1 MEKSN
6 ERGKL
11 IVSVL
16 AGVVAGAAL
25 GVLFAPGKGRKTR
38 KRLLSSVK
46 GLAEDVKQK
55 VKEEVNALRTRAGE
69 LELVA
74 EEKMQDVV
82 NGIHKEVDIIK
93 HKA

>member
-16 AGVVAGAAL
+16 AGVLAGAAL
-25 GVLFAPGKGRKTR
+25 GVLFAPNKGRKTR
-38 KRLLSSVK
+38 KRLLNNVK
-46 GLAEDVKQK
+46 ELAEDVKQK
-55 VKEEVNALRTRAGE
+55 VKEEVNSLRTKVGE

-74 EEKMQDVV
+74 EEKMQDVLNDV
-82 NGIHKEVDIIK
+82 HKEV
-93 HKA
+93 